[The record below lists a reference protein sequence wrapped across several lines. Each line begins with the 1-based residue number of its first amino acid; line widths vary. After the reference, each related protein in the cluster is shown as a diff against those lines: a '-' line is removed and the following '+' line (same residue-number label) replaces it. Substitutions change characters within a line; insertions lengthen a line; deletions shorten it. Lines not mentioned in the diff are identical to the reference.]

1 MATTVQ
7 SIIDRGRMKMGS
19 NISLR
24 TLEIH
29 LLHFRDLKWNL
40 IFLKKYYKNYHK
52 KYFDLDI

>member
-1 MATTVQ
+1 MLAR
-7 SIIDRGRMKMGS
+7 IDGIDRSRMKMGS